1 MFTTAYIGEKGPFSR
16 RQHRLKRSQALLEPV
31 ISRPVY
37 LGKCGLYTPLLNLPY
52 KTRLFGPRKKLG
64 YVHTPPF
71 IEGVGV
77 YKTLDPIS
85 QTPKTPE
92 MKEDDQL
99 DFLNP
104 SKAAEVAAIAR
115 GIGLRKPRI
124 RGSGVCDPAL
134 RKDRL
139 FCRAYQ

>member
-1 MFTTAYIGEKGPFSR
+1 MW
-16 RQHRLKRSQALLEPV
+16 V
-31 ISRPVY
+31 I
-37 LGKCGLYTPLLNLPY
+37 YTPFKFAAQNPFFRPAEEVGLC
-52 KTRLFGPRKKLG
+52 T
-64 YVHTPPF
+64 HTPL

-124 RGSGVCDPAL
+124 GGSGVCDPAL